1 MLPESHNFVA
11 VLVTRSNNFVSL
23 NQLDRDKLEHASL
36 LQFVTGIATKLQ
48 FLGNMLPNI
57 KTCETGWSNFS
68 ENLRL

>member
-11 VLVTRSNNFVSL
+11 MLVTRSNNFVSL
-23 NQLDRDKLEHASL
+23 NQLDRDKFEL
-36 LQFVTGIATKLQ
+36 VTGIATKLQ
-48 FLGNMLPNI
+48 FLGNVLPNI